1 MKKQNLPKLINNILI
16 ILLIIIFSIIII
28 KVFKD
33 NIIFKK
39 INNNITESFEN
50 SEEISNKILNNV
62 YCINLQRSK
71 DRWNEITKNAN
82 NEGLKL
88 IRFEAVD
95 GKKLNPIE
103 IKDKCTDDYYK
114 SVMKLNNY
122 GNIGCYLSH
131 TNLWKKLKLNKIEYA
146 LIIEDDI
153 IFNDN
158 FKTNLKNNLEKIPEN
173 WDIIFLGLTRPCG
186 NNLNNNIYK
195 ISDGKCNK
203 DNGGLFAYIVNVK
216 NIDKIIKIADTP
228 INKMID
234 HKIRDNYTKLDTYFI
249 YPHLVKHNYNIESDR
264 KAKKK
269 YYSNYYISNA
279 NKLNSV

>member
-1 MKKQNLPKLINNILI
+1 MKQNSSKLIDNILI
-16 ILLIIIFSIIII
+16 ILLIIIFSIIIM

-33 NIIFKK
+33 NNNFKET
-39 INNNITESFEN
+39 NNNIIESFEN
-50 SEEISNKILNNV
+50 SDEIGNQILNNI
-62 YCINLQRSK
+62 YCINLERSK
-71 DRWNEITKNAN
+71 DRWNNITNIAN
-82 NEGLKL
+82 KEGLKL

-95 GKKLNPIE
+95 GKKLNPME
-103 IKDKCTDDYYK
+103 IKNKCSDDYYK
-114 SVMKLNNY
+114 SIMNSNNF

-131 TNLWKKLKLNKIEYA
+131 LNLWKQLKLNKIDYA

-153 IFNDN
+153 IFKDN
-158 FKTNLKNNLEKIPEN
+158 FKKKLKKNLEEIPEN

-186 NNLNNNIYK
+186 SNLNKNIYK

-234 HKIRDNYTKLDTYFI
+234 HKIRDNYTTLDTYFI

-264 KAKKK
+264 KPKNKF
-269 YYSNYYISNA
+269 YSDNYISNA